1 MKLLSAVTSSA
12 AALAV
17 ACVGAFALTL
27 PGFAADE
34 VESTVSIK
42 NHKFEPARVHVPAGK
57 PVKLIVKN
65 MDATAEEFESKPLKF
80 EKVVAGGASATIRL
94 QPLAKGTY
102 TFFGEYH
109 EDSAQ
114 GVVVAE

>member
-1 MKLLSAVTSSA
+1 MKRVSAVTSSLA
-12 AALAV
+12 ATV
-17 ACVGAFALTL
+17 ACVGAFALTS

-34 VESTVSIK
+34 VETTVSIK
-42 NHKFEPARVHVPAGK
+42 NHKFEPARVHIPAGK

-65 MDATAEEFESKPLKF
+65 MDATAEEFESHPLKF

-109 EDSAQ
+109 ENSAQ